1 MKPPSNV
8 LTRIG
13 ERRESLRRSERKVA
27 DVVLADPHSVVK
39 MTLAELA
46 KASQVSD
53 PTIVR
58 FANAVGCDGFHDFR
72 IQLAQAAALGIPATQ
87 SVIESDDN
95 VQTTT
100 SKIFDYSITSIDHV
114 RSHLDLAAVEQAVD
128 AMWHCHNIVFI
139 GLGASGIVAMDA
151 EQKFPLFGVPCSA
164 PTDTHQQFLAASMAT
179 SETVFVA
186 ISNVGRTVTILDA
199 VRAAREA
206 GATVVAITGSRTP
219 LAEISDIA
227 IIVESLDNTDV
238 YTPTISRLAQLVVV
252 DVLAT
257 LVLLRRDESAR
268 ILLQRT
274 KRRLSRMRA
283 GLLPDDIAANSD
295 HPATSAIE

>member
-1 MKPPSNV
+1 MSPSKNV
-8 LTRIG
+8 LTRIVD
-13 ERRESLRRSERKVA
+13 RRDSLRRSERKVA
-27 DVVLADPHSVVK
+27 DVVLNDPHSIVR

-46 KASQVSD
+46 KASQVSE

-72 IQLAQAAALGIPATQ
+72 IQLAQGAALGIPATQ
-87 SVIESDDN
+87 SVIEPDDD
-95 VQTTT
+95 VETAA

-114 RSHLDLAAVEQAVD
+114 RSHLDLAEVERAAD
-128 AMWHCHNIVFI
+128 ALSRCSNIVFI

-164 PTDTHQQFLAASMAT
+164 PIDSHQQFLAASMAT
-179 SETVFVA
+179 SETVLVA
-186 ISNVGRTVTILDA
+186 ISNVGRTVSILDA
-199 VRAAREA
+199 VRAALET
-206 GATVVAITGSRTP
+206 GATVVAITGGRTP
-219 LAEISDIA
+219 LAEVSDIA

-257 LVLLRRDESAR
+257 LVLLRRDDAAR
-268 ILLQRT
+268 MRLQRT
-274 KRRLSRMRA
+274 KRRLARMRS
-283 GLLPDDIAANSD
+283 GLQVDDLALAADS
-295 HPATSAIE
+295 E

>member
-1 MKPPSNV
+1 MTPSSNV
-8 LTRIG
+8 LTRIA
-13 ERRESLRRSERKVA
+13 ERRDSLRRSEQKVA
-27 DVVLADPHSVVK
+27 DVVLADPHSVFK

-58 FANAVGCDGFHDFR
+58 FAGAVGCDGFHDFR
-72 IQLAQAAALGIPATQ
+72 IQLAQGAALGIPATQ
-87 SVIESDDN
+87 SVIESDDD
-95 VQTTT
+95 VETAT

-114 RSHLDLAAVEQAVD
+114 RSHLDLAEVERAAD
-128 AMWHCHNIVFI
+128 ALSGCSNIVFI

-164 PTDTHQQFLAASMAT
+164 PIDSHQQFLAASMAT
-179 SETVFVA
+179 SHTVLVA
-186 ISNVGRTVTILDA
+186 ISNVGRTASILDA
-199 VRAAREA
+199 VRAARET
-206 GATVVAITGSRTP
+206 GATVVAITGGRTP
-219 LAEISDIA
+219 LADVSDIA

-257 LVLLRRDESAR
+257 LVLLRRDDAAR
-268 ILLQRT
+268 IRLQRT
-274 KRRLSRMRA
+274 KRRLARMRA
-283 GLLPDDIAANSD
+283 GMQADDLAANS
-295 HPATSAIE
+295 E

>member
-1 MKPPSNV
+1 MSPSKNV
-8 LTRIG
+8 LTRIVD
-13 ERRESLRRSERKVA
+13 RRDSLRRSERKVA
-27 DVVLADPHSVVK
+27 DVVLNDPHSIVR

-46 KASQVSD
+46 KASQVSE

-72 IQLAQAAALGIPATQ
+72 IQLAQGAALGIPATQ
-87 SVIESDDN
+87 SVIETDDD
-95 VQTTT
+95 VETAA

-114 RSHLDLAAVEQAVD
+114 RSHLDLAEVERAAD
-128 AMWHCHNIVFI
+128 ALSRCSNIVFI

-164 PTDTHQQFLAASMAT
+164 SIDSHQQFLAASMAT
-179 SETVFVA
+179 SETVLVA
-186 ISNVGRTVTILDA
+186 ISNVGRTVSILDA
-199 VRAAREA
+199 VRAALET
-206 GATVVAITGSRTP
+206 GATVVAITGGRTP
-219 LAEISDIA
+219 LAEVSDIA

-257 LVLLRRDESAR
+257 LVLLRRDDAAR
-268 ILLQRT
+268 MRLQRT
-274 KRRLSRMRA
+274 KRRLARMRS
-283 GLLPDDIAANSD
+283 GLQVDDLALAADS
-295 HPATSAIE
+295 E

>member
-1 MKPPSNV
+1 MSPSKNV
-8 LTRIG
+8 LTRIVD
-13 ERRESLRRSERKVA
+13 RRDSLRRSERKVA
-27 DVVLADPHSVVK
+27 DVVLNDPHSIVR

-46 KASQVSD
+46 KASQVSE

-72 IQLAQAAALGIPATQ
+72 IQLAQGAALGIPATQ
-87 SVIESDDN
+87 SVIEPDDD
-95 VQTTT
+95 VETAA

-114 RSHLDLAAVEQAVD
+114 RSHLDLAEVERAAD
-128 AMWHCHNIVFI
+128 ALSRCSNIVFI

-164 PTDTHQQFLAASMAT
+164 PIDSHQQFLAASMAT
-179 SETVFVA
+179 NETVLVA
-186 ISNVGRTVTILDA
+186 ISNVGRTVSILDA
-199 VRAAREA
+199 VRAALET
-206 GATVVAITGSRTP
+206 GATVVAITGGRTP
-219 LAEISDIA
+219 LAEVSDIA

-257 LVLLRRDESAR
+257 LVLLRRDDAAR
-268 ILLQRT
+268 MRLQRT
-274 KRRLSRMRA
+274 KRRLARMRS
-283 GLLPDDIAANSD
+283 GLQVDDLALAADS
-295 HPATSAIE
+295 E